1 MFASHTMKEI
11 LFLFY
16 GASGSF
22 WYDPRS
28 LAKFSAAGLYDS
40 LGDLTPNDLG
50 SDPYTVAP

>member
-1 MFASHTMKEI
+1 MKEI
-11 LFLFY
+11 LFFFY